1 MARQTAMTPFDP
13 TLTQVAIYT
22 IIATLALTAI
32 SIAIALVLG
41 SLHAAA
47 TIGLSSV

>member
-1 MARQTAMTPFDP
+1 MARQKAMIPFDP

-22 IIATLALTAI
+22 IVATLALTAI
-32 SIAIALVLG
+32 SIALALILG

>member
-1 MARQTAMTPFDP
+1 MIPFDP

-22 IIATLALTAI
+22 IVATLALTAI
-32 SIAIALVLG
+32 SIALALILG